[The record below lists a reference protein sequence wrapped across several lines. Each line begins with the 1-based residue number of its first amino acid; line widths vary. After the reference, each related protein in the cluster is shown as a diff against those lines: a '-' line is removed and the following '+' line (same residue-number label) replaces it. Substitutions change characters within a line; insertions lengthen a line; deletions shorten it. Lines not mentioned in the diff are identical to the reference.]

1 MISTPFIGNWI
12 ITGSAGYQL
21 SLILKLSEF
30 DLGGTGERRRGE
42 GRWYDADFLSR
53 AQFVSDSDQTNW
65 RAGLCSDS
73 SQYFLKA
80 I

>member
-1 MISTPFIGNWI
+1 MESVLNQNGDGMMMHLSQPMNIKTLLKRKKVMISTPFIGNWI

-42 GRWYDADFLSR
+42 GR
-53 AQFVSDSDQTNW
+53 
-65 RAGLCSDS
+65 
-73 SQYFLKA
+73 
-80 I
+80 